1 MSAIT
6 DAIKEQFSKQND
18 TIKKLADEVTAARK
32 LLWAAIYM
40 NNSEVKVPDH
50 VMAMTQNNQELECFY
65 DKERRETVMRSKVSI
80 PKFTPSSI
88 VPDKDGCQ
96 DEQSQK
102 FDTDQSHT

>member
-6 DAIKEQFSKQND
+6 DAVKEQFSKQND
-18 TIKKLADEVTAARK
+18 TIKELADEVIAARK

-65 DKERRETVMRSKVSI
+65 DSEKCETVMRSKVSI
-80 PKFTPSSI
+80 PKFTPSST
-88 VPDKDGCQ
+88 VLDKNECR
-96 DEQSQK
+96 DEQNQK
-102 FDTDQSHT
+102 SDTDQSHT

>member
-6 DAIKEQFSKQND
+6 DAVKEQFSKQND
-18 TIKKLADEVTAARK
+18 TIKKLAEEVTAARK
-32 LLWAAIYM
+32 LLWTAIYM
-40 NNSEVKVPDH
+40 HGSEVRVPDH
-50 VMAMTQNNQELECFY
+50 IMEMVDNGQELECFY

-88 VPDKDGCQ
+88 VPDKDECQ
-96 DEQSQK
+96 DEQIQK